1 MADIG
6 KFRGMLF
13 GQACGDALG
22 YPLDR
27 LSAARIKRQFG
38 PFGLRT
44 LVRTKKSR
52 FLAQLSQN
60 SQLMLA
66 TADGILWSAAK
77 GLDHT
82 ESLYRG
88 YMRWY
93 YCQTGEEARRGQR
106 TWMRRQPHER
116 DFCLARE
123 KFMHAKRG
131 TGSTLIALGNE
142 EPGSLKNKIND
153 ADDAEALVRSGPIG
167 LMYAGEIR
175 EAYYEA
181 IRAAV
186 LTHTNPV
193 AYQSAAVFAG
203 LIAGLAGKRVSVPKV
218 LDEVLALLNKSE
230 HAEPICALL
239 TAAVEQA
246 NNRPAGSGDTW
257 AHIDNIHSLGTGK
270 KAEEALAIG
279 VYCVLACDSPFEALI
294 AAANHDGK
302 SSVTA
307 SVVGAIEGARFGQS
321 FLPASWFTFLE
332 GAEILGPVGDHLYS
346 TWERERVT
354 KKKSKAKAE
363 K

>member
-22 YPLDR
+22 YPLDG
-27 LSAARIKRQFG
+27 LSTLRIERQFG

-52 FLAQLSQN
+52 FCAQFSQN
-60 SQLMLA
+60 TQLMLA
-66 TADGILWSAAK
+66 TADGILWASAK
-77 GLDHT
+77 GIDHT
-82 ESLYRG
+82 ESMYRG

-131 TGSTLIALGNE
+131 TGSTLVALGND

-153 ADDAEALVRSGPIG
+153 IDDSEALIRSGPIG

-175 EAYYEA
+175 EAFYEA
-181 IRAAV
+181 IRSAV

-193 AYQSAAVFAG
+193 AYQSAAAFAG
-203 LIAGLAGKRVSVPKV
+203 IIAGLSGKKTSLPKV
-218 LDEVLALLNKSE
+218 LDEVISLLNKSE
-230 HAEPICALL
+230 HAEPICAML
-239 TAAVEQA
+239 AAATEQA
-246 NNRPAGSGDTW
+246 NAHPAGNGNTW
-257 AHIDNIHSLGTGK
+257 DHVDSIHSLGTGK

-279 VYCVLACDSPFEALI
+279 VYCALAADNPFDALI
-294 AAANHDGK
+294 ASANHDGK

-307 SVVGAIEGARFGQS
+307 SVTGAIEGVRFGQS
-321 FLPASWFTFLE
+321 FLPTSWISYLE
-332 GAEILGPVGDHLYS
+332 GADVIGKVADHLYS
-346 TWERERVT
+346 TWERQKLT
-354 KKKSKAKAE
+354 KKKSKSKAL
-363 K
+363 